1 VAAVH
6 RWDEATDLLAHSVIG
21 YAVERLKTP
30 KDPTWGARP
39 AEQLAGVL
47 EGTIS
52 PEGFGGH
59 QALTL
64 FRDVLMHACRPMDN
78 PLNLAFV
85 PTAPTPAA
93 NLFDLVVSVSS
104 IFGGHWESGAGAIAA
119 ENEALH
125 WLASLAGFPTDAG
138 GCFVSGGSAAN
149 LSALVTA
156 RHQAR
161 TTRVSEQRRSDVG
174 GAAGHGDGG
183 EGAATAAPGNGRW
196 SFATTADTHASVHAA
211 AKVMDVDV
219 LLVAPDERGRMTGRE
234 LREALAAAGTGGMFA
249 VVANF
254 GTTNAGAVDDLAAVA
269 DVCDELGLWLHVDAA
284 YGGAALCAPSA
295 ADERIGFERADS
307 FGIDPHKWLFA
318 PYDCAAL
325 VYRDP
330 QLAAAAHAQHGTY
343 LDVVSRDEWNPSD
356 YAFHLSR
363 RARGLPLWFSLATYG
378 SDAYTEAVETTLRV
392 SRGFARE
399 VERRDGFTLLLEP
412 QLSVVLFQVD
422 GWDDARYDAWS
433 RSRATA
439 GVTLV
444 VPTTWRGERCYR
456 ICVVNPLT
464 TAEMLT
470 GVLDDMAA
478 FDPT

>member
-1 VAAVH
+1 MH
-6 RWDEATDLLAHSVIG
+6 RWDDATDLLAHTVIG

-39 AEQLAGVL
+39 ADQLAAVL
-47 EGTIS
+47 EGTIT
-52 PEGFGGH
+52 PAGIGGH
-59 QALTL
+59 QALAL
-64 FRDVLMHACRPMDN
+64 FRDVLMHACRPMDH
-78 PLNLAFV
+78 PLNLAYV

-104 IFGGHWESGAGAIAA
+104 IFGGLWEGGAGAIAA

-125 WLASLAGFPTDAG
+125 WLAGLAGFPADAG

-156 RHQAR
+156 RHHAR
-161 TTRVSEQRRSDVG
+161 LRRKG
-174 GAAGHGDGG
+174 W
-183 EGAATAAPGNGRW
+183 NGRW

-211 AKVMDVDV
+211 ARVMDVDV
-219 LLVAPDERGRMTGRE
+219 VLVEPDERGRMTGAA
-234 LREALAAAGTGGMFA
+234 LRDALAADAVERSGLFA

-254 GTTNAGAVDDLAAVA
+254 GTTNAGAVDELDAIA
-269 DVCDELGLWLHVDAA
+269 DVCAEFGLWLHIDAA
-284 YGGAALCAPSA
+284 YGGAALCAPSTA
-295 ADERIGFERADS
+295 AARSGFERADS

-330 QLAAAAHAQHGTY
+330 RLAAAAHAQHGAY
-343 LDVVSRDEWNPSD
+343 LDVVSREEWNPSD

-392 SRGFARE
+392 STGFAE
-399 VERRDGFTLLLEP
+399 DVDARDGFTLLLQP
-412 QLSVVLFQVD
+412 QLSVVLFRLD

-433 RSRATA
+433 RSRAKA

-464 TAEMLT
+464 TGEMLAS
-470 GVLDDMAA
+470 VLDDMAEFGRA
-478 FDPT
+478 AGQAAS